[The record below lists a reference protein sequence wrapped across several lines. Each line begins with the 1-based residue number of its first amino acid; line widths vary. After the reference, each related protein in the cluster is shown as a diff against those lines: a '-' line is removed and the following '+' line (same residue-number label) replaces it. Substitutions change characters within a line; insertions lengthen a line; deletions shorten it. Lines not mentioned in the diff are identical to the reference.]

1 MNAEG
6 SIDFNNDPLASTL
19 LKFDLHWLTEYQ
31 DIDQES
37 KLIDRE

>member
-19 LKFDLHWLTEYQ
+19 LKFDLDWLTEYQ
-31 DIDQES
+31 DLDQRR